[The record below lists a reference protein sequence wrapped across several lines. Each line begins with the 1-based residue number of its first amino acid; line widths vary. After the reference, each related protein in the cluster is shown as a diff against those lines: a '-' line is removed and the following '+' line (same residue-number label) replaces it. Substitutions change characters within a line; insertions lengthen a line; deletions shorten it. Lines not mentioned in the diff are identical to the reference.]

1 MTNKNQALAEIQKI
15 IERFQKLPEAERSK
29 YNEAQIRHSFIL
41 PLFRALGWD
50 IENPAEMTAEEL
62 VSGGFADFGFYLNS
76 VPVFYVETKRPREDL
91 NSHIKQA
98 INYAWLKGITWAVL
112 TNFEEMKVFNADV
125 KSTNPLNDIF
135 LNLRWNQYSQQD
147 FDLLWLLSKE
157 SFLQGQ
163 INEQAVRYGR
173 MAQKEPVN
181 QLLFAQLTAWRR
193 DLFKNMRAY
202 GNLFKEDTQK
212 LDEAVQRFLDR
223 LIFIR
228 TVEDRQ
234 LEQPRLIQ
242 LYRQYEKSRKKGK
255 NLFHDLRDLF
265 REMDEIYNARLFAQH
280 QLDLLDMHDD
290 MLLGKIIEGL
300 YNDPRGYGKYDFS
313 AISADILGN
322 IYEQY
327 LSFKMLDPEGKQ
339 AVSDKHTKR
348 KSQGIYYTP
357 QFVVRYI
364 VNQTLG
370 KLLESGKVD
379 PYKIRVLDPACGS
392 GSFLIEAFDV
402 LDRFLMKHGTPDH
415 QQHHRKRRLHI
426 LRHNIYGVDLDP
438 QAVEVAQ
445 LNLLLRAAIERG
457 KLDTLEHI
465 KVGNSLIDDAEV
477 AGETA
482 FNWQQEFPDVF
493 ADGGFDVIIGNPPYV
508 RQEFLG
514 AQKTYFQNH
523 YEVYHGSADLYTYF
537 MEKSV
542 NLLKQGGL
550 YSIIVSNKWMR
561 ANYGKPLRQWMKQQ
575 RIEEIIDFG
584 DLPVFQG
591 ATVYPCILTL
601 KKSAPQEEFS
611 AVQVETL
618 EFSSLDAYTSENLYS
633 VKQSSLKDDGWSL
646 ANQGK
651 QGILDNVLSKSVP
664 LGEYIGRKFY
674 RGILT
679 GFNTAFIINE
689 VTKKRLV
696 AEDARSAELIKPF
709 FAGRDIK
716 RYESLEAGKYL
727 IFTRRGIDIKRYPA
741 IENYLAGF
749 KEQLMPKPRDWNGGA
764 WNGRKAGNY
773 EWYEIQD
780 TVDYHPEFEKPKI
793 IYASVSQRGSFTL
806 DEEGIYVDKT
816 CYFLPTTDKYLL
828 GLLNSSLLYYYFS
841 SIGVQRRGGYY
852 EYLGQYVEKLP
863 IRKIN
868 FDDPTDKA
876 RHDELV
882 QLVESMLQLKK
893 DYAAADVLKEDRR
906 HDIAAKISHTD
917 AEIDK
922 LVYGLY
928 GLTVEEIAVVEGR

>member
-202 GNLFKEDTQK
+202 GNIFKEDSQK

-265 REMDEIYNARLFAQH
+265 KEMDEIYNARLFAQH

-482 FNWQQEFPDVF
+482 FNWQKEFPEVF
-493 ADGGFDVIIGNPPYV
+493 ADGGFDVIIGNPPY
-508 RQEFLG
+508 G
-514 AQKTYFQNH
+514 AKLPIKDSEYLKQQYQTFAATKD
-523 YEVYHGSADLYTYF
+523 VYTCF
-537 MEKSV
+537 MELSLKISQKGALFSFIV
-542 NLLKQGGL
+542 PSAWLGGPSYNKLRKILLEK
-550 YSIIVSNKWMR
+550 
-561 ANYGKPLRQWMKQQ
+561 
-575 RIEEIIDFG
+575 
-584 DLPVFQG
+584 
-591 ATVYPCILTL
+591 
-601 KKSAPQEEFS
+601 
-611 AVQVETL
+611 QVETIISL
-618 EFSSLDAYTSENLYS
+618 PFDVFPDAYIDTLIFSIKNQSAEANHEVATHVYPKKLQLNAINLMDNEYMKVMQNSWIQGENQKFVLDAHAMTLIDKLRLEHKCTLGDFVKIKRGVLFDSGLLTKEKSSEKSHPYFEGDIYRYETNEKLERWIEYGDKMKEYPKEFDWFENPRVLLRRLVNRQQRLMASFAEKTYITNKNLY
-633 VKQSSLKDDGWSL
+633 V
-646 ANQGK
+646 
-651 QGILDNVLSKSVP
+651 V
-664 LGEYIGRKFY
+664 
-674 RGILT
+674 
-679 GFNTAFIINE
+679 
-689 VTKKRLV
+689 
-696 AEDARSAELIKPF
+696 
-709 FAGRDIK
+709 
-716 RYESLEAGKYL
+716 
-727 IFTRRGIDIKRYPA
+727 
-741 IENYLAGF
+741 
-749 KEQLMPKPRDWNGGA
+749 
-764 WNGRKAGNY
+764 
-773 EWYEIQD
+773 
-780 TVDYHPEFEKPKI
+780 KPKRNEI
-793 IYASVSQRGSFTL
+793 SNFYI
-806 DEEGIYVDKT
+806 
-816 CYFLPTTDKYLL
+816 L
-828 GLLNSSLLYYYFS
+828 GLLNSSLMSYLYLKQVSQATKDDFPQVT
-841 SIGVQRRGGYY
+841 IRDTAN
-852 EYLGQYVEKLP
+852 LP
-863 IRKIN
+863 APEI
-868 FDDPTDKA
+868 DKA
-876 RHDELV
+876 KHDELV

-928 GLTVEEIAVVEGR
+928 GLTEAEIAVVEGR